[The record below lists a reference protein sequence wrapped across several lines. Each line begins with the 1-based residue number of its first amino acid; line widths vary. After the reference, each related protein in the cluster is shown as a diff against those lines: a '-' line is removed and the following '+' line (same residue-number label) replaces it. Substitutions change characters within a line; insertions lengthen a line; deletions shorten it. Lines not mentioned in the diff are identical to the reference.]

1 MGFHATGIAKLVSC
15 LPHRRV
21 DYFGIRGVEFG
32 AKMADKTS
40 NKLTARAVRDLLRT
54 RDASFRTLTAR
65 QKLKIVVALAK
76 RG

>member
-1 MGFHATGIAKLVSC
+1 
-15 LPHRRV
+15 
-21 DYFGIRGVEFG
+21 
-32 AKMADKTS
+32 MADKTS
-40 NKLTARAVRDLLRT
+40 NKLTARAARDLLRT